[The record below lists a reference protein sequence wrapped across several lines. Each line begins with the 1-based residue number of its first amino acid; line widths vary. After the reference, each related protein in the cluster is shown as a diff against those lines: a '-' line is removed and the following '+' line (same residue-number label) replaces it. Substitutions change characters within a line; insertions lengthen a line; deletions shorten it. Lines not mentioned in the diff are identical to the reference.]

1 MGHFHISAHI
11 LIWEVADMRY
21 CSLRQKAVVNVIEGA
36 QLGYISDIEIDECT
50 GKVCSLIVP
59 GGAGIRNIFQNKCYV
74 IPWRNI
80 VKIGDDVILV
90 EADLN
95 IIGTTR

>member
-1 MGHFHISAHI
+1 
-11 LIWEVADMRY
+11 MRY
-21 CSLRQKAVVNVIEGA
+21 CCLRQKAVVNVIEGV

-50 GKVCSLIVP
+50 GKICSLIVP
-59 GGAGIRNIFQNKCYV
+59 GGAGIKNILRSKCYV

-95 IIGTTR
+95 IIGQTR

>member
-1 MGHFHISAHI
+1 
-11 LIWEVADMRY
+11 MRF
-21 CSLRQKAVVNVIEGA
+21 CCLRQKAVVNIVEGR
-36 QLGYISDIEIDECT
+36 QLGYISDIEFDECT
-50 GKVCSLIVP
+50 GKICSVIVP
-59 GGAGIRNIFQNKCYV
+59 GNCGVKSFFQSKNYV

-95 IIGTTR
+95 ILHTTK

>member
-1 MGHFHISAHI
+1 MS
-11 LIWEVADMRY
+11 MRF
-21 CSLRQKAVVNVIEGA
+21 CCLKQKTVVNVIEGR
-36 QLGYISDIEIDECT
+36 QLGFISDIEFDECT
-50 GKVCSLIVP
+50 GKICSIIVP
-59 GGAGIRNIFQNKCYV
+59 GSCGVKSLFQNRCFV

-95 IIGTTR
+95 ILNTAK